1 MDPWYLSH
9 LVCPRD
15 HQDLREAG
23 GRLVCASGHKYPVVD
38 GVPVMLLDDV
48 AQTMP
53 IADASLARARAA
65 TFANL
70 ANLVNGV
77 TSAAD
82 PASPD
87 LYLETLGI
95 TDEERTR
102 LNALAASGRNPID
115 PVVAFM
121 VGATSGYMYRHV
133 IGTLASYPIPELR
146 LPPGHGKSLL
156 DIGCNWGRWSIAAA
170 RKGYDV
176 VGIDPSLGGV
186 MAARRVSRSLGLS
199 CRFIVGDARYLPF
212 RAGSFDDVFS
222 YSVLQHLSRE
232 DVGLV
237 VKGIGRTLA
246 TGGTSFVQMPTIFG
260 VRCLYHQARRRFAEG
275 RGFDVRYWT
284 IPALERLFGR
294 EVGPPT
300 ISVDCYFGI
309 GLQRSDFA
317 LMTPAL
323 KVVLASSEAV
333 RGVSRFVPFLKY
345 VADSV
350 YVTAVKAPAARAGA
364 SGGGD

>member
-1 MDPWYLSH
+1 MSWYLSH
-9 LVCPRD
+9 LACPRD

-23 GRLVCASGHKYPVVD
+23 GRLVCATGHEYPVVD

-48 AQTMP
+48 AQTIP
-53 IADASLARARAA
+53 IAEASLARGKAANPARDPNAA
-65 TFANL
+65 GLATSSSSANAARL
-70 ANLVNGV
+70 ETLTNLV
-77 TSAAD
+77 D
-82 PASPD
+82 PD
-87 LYLETLGI
+87 LYLDTLGI
-95 TDEERTR
+95 TDDERR
-102 LNALAASGRNPID
+102 ALRALSLSGQSPID
-115 PVVAFM
+115 PVVMFM

-133 IGTLASYPIPELR
+133 VGTLASYPIPDLR
-146 LPPGHGKSLL
+146 LPPGHGKSLI

-176 VGIDPSLGGV
+176 VGLDPSLGGV

-199 CRFIVGDARYLPF
+199 CHFVVGDARYLPF
-212 RAGSFDDVFS
+212 RAGSFDYAFS

-232 DVGLV
+232 DVQLAV
-237 VKGIGRTLA
+237 AGIGRTLA
-246 TGGTSFVQMPTIFG
+246 SGGTSFVQMPTIFG
-260 VRCLYHQARRRFAEG
+260 VRCLYHQARRRFAEAG
-275 RGFDVRYWT
+275 GFDVRYWT
-284 IPALERLFGR
+284 IPALTRLFSR
-294 EVGPPT
+294 AVGPST

-323 KVVLASSEAV
+323 KVVLASSEVV

-350 YVTAVKAPAARAGA
+350 YVTAVKA
-364 SGGGD
+364 